1 MLFIFDMG
9 GVVAEA
15 CYIDSVFKFLG
26 MSEEIFYKI
35 CSCTGENLWSA
46 LETGRMCS
54 VDFWKEF
61 SRRWKLLSEQTR
73 GNNGDKI
80 ETAIP
85 GPDNMGLT
93 CSVPPVKEL
102 PPDIFRLFFHPRLNE
117 KTVAIIERL
126 RKKHRVVCGTNTID
140 SHWEC
145 HMERGDYR
153 FFDQTYASNKIYCAK
168 PAPLF
173 FETILMAEGVS
184 PEEVFFT
191 DDRKEN
197 CQAASTVGI
206 QAVQFLSPE
215 DLESHWSRYF

>member
-46 LETGRMCS
+46 LETGRMSS

-80 ETAIP
+80 ETTMP
-85 GPDNMGLT
+85 GSDNMGLT

-117 KTVAIIERL
+117 KTVAIIEKL

-153 FFDQTYASNKIYCAK
+153 FLTKLTLLIKSV
-168 PAPLF
+168 L
-173 FETILMAEGVS
+173 
-184 PEEVFFT
+184 
-191 DDRKEN
+191 
-197 CQAASTVGI
+197 
-206 QAVQFLSPE
+206 
-215 DLESHWSRYF
+215 

>member
-26 MSEEIFYKI
+26 MSEESFYKI

-46 LETGRMCS
+46 LETGRMSS

-80 ETAIP
+80 ETAMP
-85 GPDNMGLT
+85 GPDSMGLT

-102 PPDIFRLFFHPRLNE
+102 PMNGLDH
-117 KTVAIIERL
+117 
-126 RKKHRVVCGTNTID
+126 
-140 SHWEC
+140 S
-145 HMERGDYR
+145 
-153 FFDQTYASNKIYCAK
+153 
-168 PAPLF
+168 
-173 FETILMAEGVS
+173 S
-184 PEEVFFT
+184 PCL
-191 DDRKEN
+191 DPH
-197 CQAASTVGI
+197 C
-206 QAVQFLSPE
+206 
-215 DLESHWSRYF
+215 